1 LLVPRFRF
9 AIMVIDSIATQ
20 AAAAA
25 MPIFIERILISS
37 PM

>member
-1 LLVPRFRF
+1 LRVPRFRLT
-9 AIMVIDSIATQ
+9 IMVIESIATQ